1 MPEMPMTTWP
11 RNGGPSNP
19 RQAPFEPATSR
30 RQSGPD
36 LPAAPPGP
44 PPSRAAL
51 WATYEDEIAG
61 VVGYHSA
68 RSITHPALAA
78 FGEEDLAQELRMAIW
93 EECDRFNPNR
103 ASFPTFADRI
113 TASTVASLIRRETA
127 ACRDNRRNGPALN
140 TASWSAEPPA
150 PVPAGEREA
159 AWRQWLWRED
169 FLEVLPP
176 PLRSVAQ
183 LLALHSELR
192 VSQLLGLSRPAVRD
206 CIVRIARL
214 YEDRRLREVIGDFC
228 GIPDK

>member
-1 MPEMPMTTWP
+1 MTTWP
-11 RNGGPSNP
+11 RNGGPSDP
-19 RQAPFEPATSR
+19 RQVPFEPTTSH
-30 RQSGPD
+30 RQGGRD

-61 VVGYHSA
+61 VVGYHTA

-78 FGEEDLAQELRMAIW
+78 FSEEDLAQELRLAIW

-127 ACRDNRRNGPALN
+127 ACRNQRRHGPALN
-140 TASWSAEPPA
+140 TASWSAEPLA
-150 PVPAGEREA
+150 PGPAGDSEA
-159 AWRQWLWRED
+159 AWQQRLWRED
-169 FLEVLPP
+169 FIEVLPP

-183 LLALHSELR
+183 LLTQHTVHR
-192 VSQLLGLSRPAVRD
+192 VSQLLGLSRPAVQD

-214 YEDRRLREVIGDFC
+214 YEDRRLREEIGDFS